1 MKDVDHKILSTT
13 NLASNVALNAK
24 INGFEDEILV
34 KEESKAGKIK

>member
-24 INGFEDEILV
+24 INGFEDEIS
-34 KEESKAGKIK
+34 SKRRIKSRGK

>member
-24 INGFEDEILV
+24 INGFEDEIPNKRRIKSV
-34 KEESKAGKIK
+34 GK